1 MGQRNSFEGSVKQT
15 KEDKSNLKNELVLS
29 DNKELSEK
37 LNRMD
42 DEQLNKVNQLKE
54 GIETLD
60 NEGLIVYGVEAQDNL
75 TKFSDTMLD
84 EVRDTDLGEIGD
96 SLESLMKKLKM
107 IDPEELNKKPNF
119 IQKIFKKVKTSVED
133 LILKHNTISND
144 VDNISLTLMNSKDG
158 LVNDVRM
165 LDGLYEENRKYYD
178 EIDLYIT
185 AGELKLDEINNKE
198 LIELQKEAKETNNQM
213 VVQNYND
220 LVQYSNRLDK
230 RLHDLKLS
238 RQIVMQS
245 APQIRMVQDI
255 NQTLAEKIQS
265 SVLTSIPLWKNQM
278 AISISLLRQESASK
292 SQKAVTD
299 TTNELLVRN
308 SEMLKMNSISSAKE
322 NERGIVDV
330 ETLKLTQN
338 NLVETIEET
347 LRIQHEG
354 TAKRKEVEAELGKME
369 TELKDRLL
377 EVKDKYNK

>member
-1 MGQRNSFEGSVKQT
+1 MGQRNSFEDSVKQT
-15 KEDKSNLKNELVLS
+15 KEDKSNFKNELVLS

-42 DEQLNKVNQLKE
+42 EEQLNKVNQLKE

-60 NEGLIVYGVEAQDNL
+60 NEGLIVYGVESQDNL

-84 EVRDTDLGEIGD
+84 KVRDTDLGDIGD

-220 LVQYSNRLDK
+220 LVQYINRLDK